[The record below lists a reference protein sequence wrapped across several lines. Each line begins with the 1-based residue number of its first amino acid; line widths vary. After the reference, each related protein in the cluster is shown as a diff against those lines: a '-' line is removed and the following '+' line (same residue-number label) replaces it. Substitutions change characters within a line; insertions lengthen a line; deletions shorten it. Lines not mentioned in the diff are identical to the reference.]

1 MSLPPISNITLS
13 HKAEALQDLNE
24 NEKVT
29 IQNNIDESEK
39 SELTKVE
46 DLESQ
51 IKYQNN
57 KKRRIKIFKLEAPQM
72 FGFIEAFELK
82 RRFCNIKCESNEG
95 EIQKIPFIEFLQLMP
110 KDKKNRFLLEEYIF
124 NRKKVLLEQLKNGT
138 LAKLSFNYVKPEVTS
153 INNYPRRNLDK
164 PHNNK
169 SKLLIRSKSIFTKR
183 SEKNYIEYETNE
195 ALKVNENNNN
205 NNKLQNL
212 KTKNH
217 IIYGFKKT
225 LFSYSDKNTK
235 TDINNLM
242 TFLNNKNKRKIN
254 DNIKLNTNE
263 YLNAKYLGHNSV
275 SNILPTKSSLYPMPQ
290 TVGKNY
296 NNFSSRKIINKIS
309 LTSKANINNKYKTE
323 EKYLPNIN
331 DKNKSISYRNSRF
344 INYGNISRNLRKN
357 SSNENFKIASNL
369 YEEFFVIFFLVFLQF
384 FKCIYS

>member
-1 MSLPPISNITLS
+1 MSTS
-13 HKAEALQDLNE
+13 
-24 NEKVT
+24 
-29 IQNNIDESEK
+29 
-39 SELTKVE
+39 
-46 DLESQ
+46 
-51 IKYQNN
+51 
-57 KKRRIKIFKLEAPQM
+57 KK
-72 FGFIEAFELK
+72 
-82 RRFCNIKCESNEG
+82 
-95 EIQKIPFIEFLQLMP
+95 
-110 KDKKNRFLLEEYIF
+110 
-124 NRKKVLLEQLKNGT
+124 
-138 LAKLSFNYVKPEVTS
+138 VTS

-357 SSNENFKIASNL
+357 SSNENFKIA
-369 YEEFFVIFFLVFLQF
+369 FG
-384 FKCIYS
+384 